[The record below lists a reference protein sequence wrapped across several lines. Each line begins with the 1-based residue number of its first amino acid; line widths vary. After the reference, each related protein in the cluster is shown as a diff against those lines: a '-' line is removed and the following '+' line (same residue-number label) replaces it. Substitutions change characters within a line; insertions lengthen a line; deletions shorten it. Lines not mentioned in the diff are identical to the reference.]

1 MKLKAIL
8 KSALAALLILFSVVT
23 AVSPASAQE
32 DVNAQY
38 ITLLS
43 GKLSDEA
50 RDIEVPVEVTVFRL
64 FVNLRASGNVK
75 MEILSPSS
83 RPLALNEP
91 NISVTDADG
100 KRTISIWDPRPGLW
114 KARLTGTG
122 DFTLS
127 ATAQSEL
134 YICCAQF
141 FARNLI
147 HQLDKFQPVRGSRH
161 QAQVYAS
168 GYNIDVIEFQLI
180 SEQGELI
187 APLKIR
193 QSDFSNPY
201 NFTLMM
207 ETPDR
212 PFRLLARGR
221 DMNGKL
227 FQRVFY
233 WLIRPVAAEAATAQ
247 PDVPGNVIAPQ
258 PPQDWEKNAV
268 VGEYKIVRSQ
278 ITDWAD
284 EPLLSEKGNPIGL
297 RLKYSIRFPVDGQ
310 YSPFP
315 QAFPERITSTYT
327 GALSLRILRSSV
339 TPLPEGMQPGQQLF
353 GAGRQ
358 TFKGSVTYNFTIEM
372 VPSYATYNEQKK
384 SFCLAT
390 RAYTQGGQPP
400 GNQQS
405 LRERFEREIMSEM
418 KIRYR
423 ISFPGTDLEGRTPVL
438 TENSYSPGSWHQS
451 FAKDGVT
458 ECPSQ

>member
-1 MKLKAIL
+1 MNLKAIL
-8 KSALAALLILFSVVT
+8 KSSLAALLIFSSVLL
-23 AVSPASAQE
+23 AASSAMAQE
-32 DVNAQY
+32 DANAQY
-38 ITLLS
+38 ITYLS
-43 GKLSDEA
+43 GKLSGEA

-64 FVNLRASGNVK
+64 FLNLRSSGNVK
-75 MEILSPSS
+75 MEVISPSG

-91 NISVTDADG
+91 NISVTEADG
-100 KRTISIWDPRPGLW
+100 KRTVSIWDPRPGLW
-114 KARLTGTG
+114 KARLTGSG

-212 PFRLLARGR
+212 PFRLMARGR
-221 DMNGKL
+221 DMNGKQ

-233 WLIRPVAAEAATAQ
+233 WLIRPVAAEAAAAQ
-247 PDVPGNVIAPQ
+247 PDVPGNIVVSPQAP
-258 PPQDWEKNAV
+258 PDWEKNAV
-268 VGEYKIVRSQ
+268 IGEYKIVRSQ
-278 ITDWAD
+278 VADWSD

-339 TPLPEGMQPGQQLF
+339 LPLPEGAQPGQQLF
-353 GAGRQ
+353 AAGRQ
-358 TFKGSVTYNFTIEM
+358 TFKGGVTYNFVIEM

-390 RAYTQGGQPP
+390 KAYTQGGQIA

-405 LRERFEREIMSEM
+405 LRERFEREVMSEM

-438 TENSYSPGSWHQS
+438 TENSYSPSSWHQS
-451 FAKDGVT
+451 FVKDGVT
-458 ECPSQ
+458 ECP